1 MLRQCWCV
9 KLSEV
14 SGKAVCT
21 CPQCG
26 YEFEQE
32 VTIDVDPDTFRDDR
46 D

>member
-1 MLRQCWCV
+1 MT
-9 KLSEV
+9 EV

-21 CPQCG
+21 CPQCA

-32 VTIDVDPDTFRDDR
+32 VTIDVDPDTFRDECIWRSYVND